1 MSDSLQL
8 RRRQHAR
15 PPCPSPSPGVL
26 PSPCPL
32 SQRCHPT
39 ISSSAAHFSSCSQPF
54 PISESFPM
62 SRLFTS
68 GSQSTGA
75 SDSASVLPMN
85 IQGWFPLGLTGL
97 ISLPSKGL
105 SRVFSSTTSQRRWF
119 FCAQPRINM
128 NPHEPINLRT
138 PSVPLNF
145 PLYPYRP
152 ASMPWDTNFF
162 FFLSFDCT
170 AWPGIEPAVSTVK
183 AQNPIQWTAKEFLI
197 LTFKTFLWFSLMLYP
212 RSTCH

>member
-1 MSDSLQL
+1 MSDTLWPQGLQHTRLPWPSLTL
-8 RRRQHAR
+8 GFCSDS
-15 PPCPSPSPGVL
+15 CPLNGWCLPIISSFVVPLHLL
-26 PSPCPL
+26 PSV
-32 SQRCHPT
+32 
-39 ISSSAAHFSSCSQPF
+39 F
-54 PISESFPM
+54 PSIRSFPM
-62 SRLFTS
+62 SQLIAS
-68 GSQSTGA
+68 GGQSIGA
-75 SDSASVLPMN
+75 SAAAWVLPMN
-85 IQGWFPLGLTGL
+85 IQGWFPLGLTGM

-138 PSVPLNF
+138 PSVALNF

>member
-1 MSDSLQL
+1 MSSSLQPCGL
-8 RRRQHAR
+8 QHAR
-15 PPCPSPSPGVL
+15 LPCSL
-26 PSPCPL
+26 PTRGACSNSCPL
-32 SQRCHPT
+32 SRWCYPT
-39 ISSSAAHFSSCSQPF
+39 ISSSINPFSCLQ
-54 PISESFPM
+54 SFPA
-62 SRLFTS
+62 S
-68 GSQSTGA
+68 GCFLSQFFALGGQSIGV
-75 SDSASVLPMN
+75 SAEYLN
-85 IQGWFPLGLTGL
+85 IQDWFPLGLTGL

-138 PSVPLNF
+138 PSVALNF